1 VAFVVKVAEEPDDV
15 VTDGAVE
22 TDVSVAIPVVWVA
35 VAVVVVVVVAAADI
49 ERPTA
54 VVGAVVVG
62 MDVIVSISVSSVMI
76 LDEPFPNRI
85 STSYR

>member
-1 VAFVVKVAEEPDDV
+1 VLVVKVAEEPDDEE
-15 VTDGAVE
+15 DNGAVE
-22 TDVSVAIPVVWVA
+22 TDVSVAIPVVWVV

-62 MDVIVSISVSSVMI
+62 MDVIVSVSVSSVMI
-76 LDEPFPNRI
+76 LDEPFQN
-85 STSYR
+85 SSTTSYR